1 MKLYT
6 AEEAAEVLSL
16 SKWTVWKYGR
26 EGKLKAVRFGRT
38 VRYELEVSDESNA
51 DHRPCDHHGDV
62 YGDSCRNSY
71 SDRSELGEING
82 GSKEKRTRR
91 HADL

>member
-26 EGKLKAVRFGRT
+26 EGKIKTVRFGRT
-38 VRYELEVSDESNA
+38 VRYDLE
-51 DHRPCDHHGDV
+51 
-62 YGDSCRNSY
+62 
-71 SDRSELGEING
+71 G
-82 GSKEKRTRR
+82 GSNEVQSKVQ
-91 HADL
+91 D

>member
-26 EGKLKAVRFGRT
+26 EGKIQTVRFGRT
-38 VRYELEVSDESNA
+38 VRYDLEGGKGEA
-51 DHRPCDHHGDV
+51 DK
-62 YGDSCRNSY
+62 CR
-71 SDRSELGEING
+71 RLIP
-82 GSKEKRTRR
+82 
-91 HADL
+91 

>member
-26 EGKLKAVRFGRT
+26 EGKIKAVRFGRT
-38 VRYELEVSDESNA
+38 VRYDLEGGKCEIDKFRRSD
-51 DHRPCDHHGDV
+51 G
-62 YGDSCRNSY
+62 
-71 SDRSELGEING
+71 
-82 GSKEKRTRR
+82 
-91 HADL
+91 